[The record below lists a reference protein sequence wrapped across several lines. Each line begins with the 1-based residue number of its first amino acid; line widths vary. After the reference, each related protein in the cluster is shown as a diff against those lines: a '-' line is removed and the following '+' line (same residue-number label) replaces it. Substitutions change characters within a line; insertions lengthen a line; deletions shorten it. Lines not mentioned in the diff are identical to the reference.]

1 MDGNGRWARQRGFSR
16 VVGHERGSEA
26 VRDTVEGCCELGVE
40 FLTLYAFST
49 ENWRRPRN
57 EVSALMALLE
67 RFLRKETPLLQKK
80 QVRLET
86 IGRLEDLPPET
97 RKALEKT
104 VAATAAN
111 PGLRLILALSYSSR
125 QEILEAVR
133 TLMQEAREGK
143 TDPQALDEARFG
155 QYLYT
160 RAYPDPDL
168 MIRTSGE
175 MRLSNFLLWQLS
187 YTELYITP
195 KLWPDFRKP
204 DFLEAVADYG
214 RRHRRYG
221 AIEG

>member
-1 MDGNGRWARQRGFSR
+1 MDGNGRWARQRGLSR

-49 ENWRRPRN
+49 ENWQRPRN
-57 EVSALMALLE
+57 EVTALMTLLE
-67 RFLRKETPLLQKK
+67 RFLRKETPLLQEK

-86 IGRLEDLPPET
+86 IGRLEDLPKET
-97 RKALEKT
+97 RAALERT
-104 VAATAAN
+104 VAATASN
-111 PGLRLILALSYSSR
+111 RRLRLVLALSYSSR

-133 TLMQEAREGK
+133 TLMREAREGM
-143 TDPQALDEARFG
+143 TEPEALDEALFG
-155 QYLYT
+155 RHLYT

-195 KLWPDFRKP
+195 KLWPDFRKA
-204 DFLEAVADYG
+204 DFMEAVADYG
-214 RRHRRYG
+214 RRHRRFG
-221 AIEG
+221 AIS